1 MIWYHGVKMGY
12 KLGICFFWFKWAVW
26 LLPWQPLE
34 LLGVRA
40 DSNLPWTRSRR
51 NTLDSGENHP
61 NRSCLWFLHGS
72 NLLRLSSADQVQMWI
87 CSGSALKL
95 HGKTDLHERFS
106 IDRRHGSV
114 LHRRRRAYGWGLC
127 IRTGPN
133 DQKPSR
139 FRIGPI
145 GRSICRGSYSQI
157 QRDAHPSSS
166 RFPFFL
172 RLSTA
177 MSAEFV
183 IIMRFREENHVNV

>member
-95 HGKTDLHERFS
+95 HGKNRSTWE
-106 IDRRHGSV
+106 I
-114 LHRRRRAYGWGLC
+114 LHRQKTWIGFTQEEKSIWLRAVH
-127 IRTGPN
+127 PN
-133 DQKPSR
+133 RSKWSKTFKVPYWSH
-139 FRIGPI
+139 
-145 GRSICRGSYSQI
+145 RSIHLPGK
-157 QRDAHPSSS
+157 
-166 RFPFFL
+166 L
-172 RLSTA
+172 
-177 MSAEFV
+177 
-183 IIMRFREENHVNV
+183 